1 MKKNSATFAF
11 LIAVVL
17 LMIAMISEI
26 TLVFTVN
33 SQQADETGSSRL
45 EIVSREL

>member
-1 MKKNSATFAF
+1 MKKNSATIAF

-17 LMIAMISEI
+17 LVIAMISEI

-33 SQQADETGSSRL
+33 SQQADETGSS
-45 EIVSREL
+45 